1 VTKAEKPISRRAASP
16 TFRSSGPDDR
26 AGDPS
31 GRQADTDAMEQG
43 SGHDRKPK
51 PVGGDLV
58 LPFLA
63 LLYGGYYLYSIL
75 GLPFEAQVNGLFIV
89 AVLFLLIA
97 ILLARTGRAW
107 ASGAVTLRLDSLLEP
122 VPLLPRRISFLLL
135 TLASLLAI
143 RWLGFTLTTVL
154 FMLSSMIVLGTRSW
168 RMLLTV
174 AGATAA
180 GGYVFFIAILD
191 ARFRHGPL
199 EQLLGWLF

>member
-1 VTKAEKPISRRAASP
+1 
-16 TFRSSGPDDR
+16 
-26 AGDPS
+26 
-31 GRQADTDAMEQG
+31 MEQ
-43 SGHDRKPK
+43 GHDRKTK

-58 LPFLA
+58 LPILA

-75 GLPFEAQVNGLFIV
+75 GLPFEAQVNGVFII

-97 ILLARTGRAW
+97 ILLARTARDW
-107 ASGAVTLRLDSLLEP
+107 ARGAVTLGLDRLLQP

-143 RWLGFTLTTVL
+143 PWLGFTLTTFL
-154 FMLSSMIVLGTRSW
+154 FMLSSMLALGNRSW
-168 RMLLTV
+168 RMLLAV

-191 ARFRHGPL
+191 ARFPHGPL
-199 EQLLGWLF
+199 ERLLGWLF